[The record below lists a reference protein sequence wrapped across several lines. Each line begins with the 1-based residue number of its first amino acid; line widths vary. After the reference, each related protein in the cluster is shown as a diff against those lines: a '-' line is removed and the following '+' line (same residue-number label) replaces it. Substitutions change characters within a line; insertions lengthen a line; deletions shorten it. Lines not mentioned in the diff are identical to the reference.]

1 MDDDLFFQDGT
12 YDYLYDED
20 IYALYTTLGY
30 EINDRL
36 GLKGGLRFEQVETK
50 AKVAGDTT
58 DATSITHFLI
68 NQAVKKDEIDEPYS
82 HFYPS
87 VFLNFKLTEKEQIQF
102 GYSKRVNRPRTRS
115 LNPFPREMLDTTH
128 IRTGN
133 PYVKPEYSDVMEIN
147 FSSNSRK
154 FNFNT
159 GISYKHTTDAI
170 AWWDRDEII
179 YNGVSYELLTSGNAE
194 SAKNLGGSVIIN
206 YRPMPLASF
215 MLTTW
220 WWRSETEGGQYE
232 DDMTG
237 TSYGMYN
244 RGQFTLNIPTVARL
258 ELSVGGRGTMKI
270 TSGTIPANY
279 GADLGLE
286 KSFMENRLSVTLKVN
301 DLFNNRKF
309 IINTEQDYAE
319 YTQVM
324 YAERK
329 RGRRTTSINFRY
341 NFGKQQKKKWDR
353 RNFGRGNGGGGMD
366 MDY

>member
-1 MDDDLFFQDGT
+1 M
-12 YDYLYDED
+12 
-20 IYALYTTLGY
+20 
-30 EINDRL
+30 

-50 AKVAGDTT
+50 AEVTGDTT
-58 DATSITHFLI
+58 ATTSITHFVI
-68 NQAVKKDEIDEPYS
+68 NNAVKSGELNSPYK

-87 VFLNFKLTEKEQIQF
+87 VFLNYKLTEKQQIQF
-102 GYSKRVNRPRTRS
+102 GYSKRVNRPGTRS
-115 LNPFPREMLDTTH
+115 LNPFPRKMQDITH

-159 GISYKHTTDAI
+159 GVSYKHTTDQI

-179 YNGVSYELLTSGNAE
+179 YNGLSYELLTSGNAE

-220 WWRSETEGGQYE
+220 WWRSQTDGGQYE
-232 DDMTG
+232 EDMTG

-244 RGQFTLNIPTVARL
+244 RGQLTLNIPTVARL

-279 GADLGLE
+279 AADLGIE
-286 KSFMENRLSVTLKVN
+286 KSFINNRLSVTLKVN
-301 DLFNNRKF
+301 DIFDNRKF
-309 IINTEQDYAE
+309 IIDTRQDYE
-319 YTQVM
+319 LYIQEM

-329 RGRRTTSINFRY
+329 RGRRTTSLNLRY

-353 RNFGRGNGGGGMD
+353 RNFGGRGGGGGGMD

>member
-1 MDDDLFFQDGT
+1 
-12 YDYLYDED
+12 
-20 IYALYTTLGY
+20 
-30 EINDRL
+30 
-36 GLKGGLRFEQVETK
+36 
-50 AKVAGDTT
+50 
-58 DATSITHFLI
+58 
-68 NQAVKKDEIDEPYS
+68 
-82 HFYPS
+82 
-87 VFLNFKLTEKEQIQF
+87 
-102 GYSKRVNRPRTRS
+102 
-115 LNPFPREMLDTTH
+115 
-128 IRTGN
+128 
-133 PYVKPEYSDVMEIN
+133 MEIN

-159 GISYKHTTDAI
+159 GVSYKHTTDQI

-232 DDMTG
+232 EDMTG

-244 RGQFTLNIPTVARL
+244 RGQLTLNIPTVARL

-279 GADLGLE
+279 AADLGIE
-286 KSFMENRLSVTLKVN
+286 KSFLNNRLSITLKIN
-301 DLFNNRKF
+301 DLFDNRKF
-309 IINTEQDYAE
+309 IIDTRQDYE
-319 YTQVM
+319 LYIQEM

-329 RGRRTTSINFRY
+329 RGRRTTSLNLRY

-353 RNFGRGNGGGGMD
+353 RNFGGRGGGGGGGMD

>member
-1 MDDDLFFQDGT
+1 MLPVLPIFLLT
-12 YDYLYDED
+12 
-20 IYALYTTLGY
+20 
-30 EINDRL
+30 RP
-36 GLKGGLRFEQVETK
+36 LK
-50 AKVAGDTT
+50 
-58 DATSITHFLI
+58 
-68 NQAVKKDEIDEPYS
+68 KKIIDEPYS

-87 VFLNFKLTEKEQIQF
+87 VFLNYKLTEKEQIQISF
-102 GYSKRVNRPRTRS
+102 SKRVNRPWTRS
-115 LNPFPREMLDTTH
+115 INPFPNEILDTTH

-159 GISYKHTTDAI
+159 GVSYKHTTNAI

-194 SAKNLGGSVIIN
+194 SAKNLSGSVIIN
-206 YRPMPLASF
+206 YRPMPLASI

-220 WWRSETEGGQYE
+220 WWRSETIGGQYE
-232 DDMTG
+232 EDMTG

-244 RGQFTLNIPTVARL
+244 RGQLTLNIPTVARL
-258 ELSVGGRGTMKI
+258 ELSVGGRGTMKL

-279 GADLGLE
+279 GADLGIE
-286 KSFMENRLSVTLKVN
+286 KSFMNNRLSVTLKVN
-301 DLFNNRKF
+301 DLFDNRKF
-309 IINTEQDYAE
+309 IINTTQDYE
-319 YTQVM
+319 LYTQEM

-329 RGRRTTSINFRY
+329 RGRRTTSINLRY

-353 RNFGRGNGGGGMD
+353 RNFGGHGGGGGGMD